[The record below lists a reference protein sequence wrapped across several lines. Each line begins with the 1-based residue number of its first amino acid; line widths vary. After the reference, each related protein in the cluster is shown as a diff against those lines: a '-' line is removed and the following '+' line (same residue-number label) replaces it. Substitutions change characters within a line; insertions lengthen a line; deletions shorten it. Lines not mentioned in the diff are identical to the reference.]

1 MFSVDKSEALG
12 VLPQIPSGASPKD
25 TQSTPARAD
34 GHVMTDTAHP
44 VTSNDLGTR
53 CGSGGSVLSVDIGG
67 DTPLRL
73 DVAAKLAFP
82 DGSMTAA
89 GLRKEAG
96 RGRLIIE
103 RIARKDYTTL
113 SAIARMRELCRL
125 PPRVHGC
132 GSEKPNAIEQRKSRT
147 TRYGLSATEAIK
159 RAHDAALATV
169 EKLSKP
175 SPTTSPES
183 TSPRRRKGSVIPLGS
198 RSQT

>member
-1 MFSVDKSEALG
+1 M
-12 VLPQIPSGASPKD
+12 Q
-25 TQSTPARAD
+25 TTPALAD
-34 GHVMTDTAHP
+34 GHVMIDTAHP
-44 VTSNDLGTR
+44 VISNDLGTR
-53 CGSGGSVLSVDIGG
+53 VGSVLSVDIGG

-132 GSEKPNAIEQRKSRT
+132 GSEKPNAIEQGKSRT
-147 TRYGLSATEAIK
+147 TRYGLSATEAINIE
-159 RAHDAALATV
+159 HTM
-169 EKLSKP
+169 
-175 SPTTSPES
+175 
-183 TSPRRRKGSVIPLGS
+183 RR
-198 RSQT
+198 